1 MKGIKYMTENEKELP
16 VLDYDKLIDYIQ
28 RNTGYKED
36 IICRVLNLE
45 TDYMRELGIISCE

>member
-1 MKGIKYMTENEKELP
+1 MMTVNENEKELP

-28 RNTGYKED
+28 RNTGYKKD
-36 IICRVLNLE
+36 VICRVLDSE

>member
-1 MKGIKYMTENEKELP
+1 MMIENEKELP

-36 IICRVLNLE
+36 IICRVLDLE

>member
-1 MKGIKYMTENEKELP
+1 MMTVNENEKELP

-36 IICRVLNLE
+36 IICRVLDSE